1 MVTVENLETREEL
14 KGEKVHGSKP
24 IAQSFYTSV
33 NSDCLPGS
41 YNGSESTL

>member
-14 KGEKVHGSKP
+14 KGGKVHGSKP